1 MSSFKSSHEN
11 EKTIRRA
18 NIDFVN
24 NSSDL
29 DEIINYIRQPAS
41 GTKFFNPTSD
51 I

>member
-24 NSSDL
+24 NFFHR
-29 DEIINYIRQPAS
+29 INNLIVKLKR
-41 GTKFFNPTSD
+41 
-51 I
+51 